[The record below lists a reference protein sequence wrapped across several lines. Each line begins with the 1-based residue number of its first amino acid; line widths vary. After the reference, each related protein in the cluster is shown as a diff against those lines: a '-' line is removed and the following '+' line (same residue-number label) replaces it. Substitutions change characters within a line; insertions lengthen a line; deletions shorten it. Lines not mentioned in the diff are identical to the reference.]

1 MRVFT
6 LKTTRKS
13 IFCAL
18 LGITAL
24 FALVITLISVSTGK
38 EVAGREET
46 LIASTNSQRVAF
58 LTQYGWSVKEDPVEV
73 KDVIIPESFEDVY
86 TNYNKIQTEQGMDL
100 SKYQGKAVKRWTYT
114 VTNYPGYE
122 GKECVLANLLVLE
135 GKVIGGD
142 VCSTELDGF
151 MHTFKSKQTKT
162 Q

>member
-24 FALVITLISVSTGK
+24 FALVITLIGVSTGK

-46 LIASTNSQRVAF
+46 LVAGTNSQRIAF
-58 LTQYGWSVKEDPVEV
+58 LAQYGWTVQEEPTEV
-73 KDVIIPESFEDVY
+73 KDVRIPESFGDVY
-86 TNYNKIQTEQGMDL
+86 TNYNKIQSEQGMDL
-100 SKYQGKAVKRWTYT
+100 SKYQGKSVKRWSYT

-122 GKECVLANLLVLE
+122 KKECVLANLLVLD

-151 MHTFKSKQTKT
+151 MHTFKSKQIKT